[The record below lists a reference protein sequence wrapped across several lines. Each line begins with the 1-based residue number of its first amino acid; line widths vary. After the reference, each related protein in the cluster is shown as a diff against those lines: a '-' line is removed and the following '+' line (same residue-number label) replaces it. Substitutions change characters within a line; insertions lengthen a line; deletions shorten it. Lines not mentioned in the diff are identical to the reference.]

1 MSTRHRLLRHSCS
14 GGVSVTDRSVMRGFP
29 PASGTGVLPVMSV
42 FHRQDADATFSKA
55 VRSALIFTLNF
66 TFTLISASAQQEM
79 TPAQQKAADLR
90 LPELDRTALLPERR
104 APTDVREGERN
115 PFGNVSLPPPEEE
128 KEAAP
133 VQAETEEMK
142 IRRVLGNM
150 RITGLAGA
158 PGDYTVLLGPL
169 MLRQG
174 GELPRLFADQAEVLR
189 VSSVT
194 DRDVVLTFAEKDP
207 NLPPR
212 TIGLSID
219 LKPRVHS
226 LLVGDLFTK
235 TVPFDKRGAPD
246 LKPLDSPAVK
256 QTLDALDKQ
265 GLESLIERRRE
276 LMGEASYPP
285 RESEPQSPKSE

>member
-1 MSTRHRLLRHSCS
+1 MTPIPKRLWTGECPP
-14 GGVSVTDRSVMRGFP
+14 GGRVGCFHPAAALHKKCAAGSAVHAVLAAGACAFLFTGF
-29 PASGTGVLPVMSV
+29 A
-42 FHRQDADATFSKA
+42 R
-55 VRSALIFTLNF
+55 
-66 TFTLISASAQQEM
+66 AQEQEL

-90 LPELDRTALLPERR
+90 LPELDRTALLPEKRS
-104 APTDVREGERN
+104 PTDVTEGERN

-128 KEAAP
+128 KEAEP
-133 VQAETEEMK
+133 IQAETEEMK
-142 IRRVLGNM
+142 IRRILGNM
-150 RITGLAGA
+150 RITGLSGA

-169 MLRQG
+169 VLRQG
-174 GELPRLFADQAEVLR
+174 EELPRLFTDQAEVLR

-194 DRDVVLTFAEKDP
+194 DRDVVLTFSEKDP

-219 LKPRVHS
+219 LQPRVHS

-246 LKPLDSPAVK
+246 LKPLESPQNK
-256 QTLDALDKQ
+256 ALLEVLENQQ

-285 RESEPQSPKSE
+285 RESEPESSKSE